1 MSKKGNFEFIFHPI
15 DGIYRDVTNQFAG
28 TLADFFLAWN
38 IVIDDRAQFCRIV
51 LDDFV
56 IEYRAYGGRIR
67 VNVSRLN
74 RK

>member
-1 MSKKGNFEFIFHPI
+1 MKKKGDFEFIFRPV

-38 IVIDDRAQFCRIV
+38 IVIDEHAQFCRIV
-51 LDDFV
+51 KDDYI

-67 VNVSRLN
+67 VNVSQLN
-74 RK
+74 RD